1 MIEQQAESGYVSY
14 QGKEA
19 IPVAKITV
27 WALRKVKN
35 LIHTI
40 TADNGKEFAKHEDI
54 SQKLDINFYFCKPY
68 HSLGAWCQ

>member
-1 MIEQQAESGYVSY
+1 MTQSRVWIRKLS
-14 QGKEA
+14 GKEA

-54 SQKLDINFYFCKPY
+54 AQKLE
-68 HSLGAWCQ
+68 